1 MPEKK
6 STKKPSS
13 PKPESAPST
22 ESIENTKDTKN
33 QEVKPARAT
42 SSASAKAT
50 TRKRVSAVVSTKSA
64 TKPVLAP
71 PPISEK
77 PSRKDEMQHDE
88 YVVPHVALPS
98 RHSFE
103 IVVKNLHK
111 HFGKKKAVN
120 GVSFNIHSSEMVGI
134 LGPNGAGKTTAFYMI
149 VGFLKPT
156 AGSIMLNNVDITN
169 YPMYKR
175 AQLGIAYLPQEAS
188 VFRQLSVEKNI
199 MAVLQTIK
207 TMSSKERKHRLDE
220 LLHEFGIVQLRKQKA
235 YTLSGGERRRTEIAR
250 CMALNPKF
258 ILLDEPFTGIDPKA
272 RHELKQIIASLSK
285 RNVGVLITDHN
296 ERDTLSIIDRA
307 FIVYN
312 GKIIIGGSRDEIV
325 QNVRARE
332 VYLGEHYD

>member
-1 MPEKK
+1 MSEKKANKNSHTKERLKTTIADPEKNTQAINAEK
-6 STKKPSS
+6 KKPQNSKRASSTKKSHKIAQPSTIS
-13 PKPESAPST
+13 SVTKTVSQEKISAPHVQ
-22 ESIENTKDTKN
+22 D
-33 QEVKPARAT
+33 
-42 SSASAKAT
+42 
-50 TRKRVSAVVSTKSA
+50 
-64 TKPVLAP
+64 
-71 PPISEK
+71 
-77 PSRKDEMQHDE
+77 HE
-88 YVVPHVALPS
+88 YVVPHVRPPS
-98 RHSFE
+98 QHSFE

-120 GVSFNIHSSEMVGI
+120 GINFNIHSSEMVGI

-149 VGFLKPT
+149 VGFLKPS
-156 AGSIMLNNVDITN
+156 AGTIILNNIDITR

-175 AQLGIAYLPQEAS
+175 AQLGISYLPQEAS
-188 VFRQLSVEKNI
+188 VYRQLSVEKNI
-199 MAVLQTIK
+199 TAVLQTIK
-207 TMSSKERKHRLDE
+207 NISRKERIKRLDT
-220 LLHEFGIVQLRKQKA
+220 LLDEFGITHLRKQKA

-285 RNVGVLITDHN
+285 RNIGVLITDHN

-325 QNVRARE
+325 QNVRAKD